1 MKETPQQYTK
11 RILKNQQGKD
21 PVSVLSSTPAKIAK
35 LLRGVSGSDS
45 RRVLRQENG
54 QSRKF
59 WLTWRMLNWSQD
71 FGCG

>member
-35 LLRGVSGSDS
+35 LLRGSLSEATHDASCAREMVSRGNSGSP
-45 RRVLRQENG
+45 G
-54 QSRKF
+54 
-59 WLTWRMLNWSQD
+59 
-71 FGCG
+71 GC